1 MDKFLKGFNA
11 RKMRK
16 KSIEVQ
22 EREQFGRQCGTKY
35 PTMRKLGLGIVWDC
49 FEKSQDGKKAKCRF
63 CRRSYKTSG
72 NTSNLL
78 DHLKRA
84 HPSYSDLINNNEK
97 MLDRAL
103 MQMIAL
109 NVQPFSIVEDAGFR
123 NLLYRLDSQYVLPSR
138 MSYRRG
144 IRCRTCI

>member
-84 HPSYSDLINNNEK
+84 HPSYSDLINNNETTT
-97 MLDRAL
+97 
-103 MQMIAL
+103 
-109 NVQPFSIVEDAGFR
+109 F
-123 NLLYRLDSQYVLPSR
+123 
-138 MSYRRG
+138 
-144 IRCRTCI
+144 